1 MLLRLDSGYIPE
13 RTLRFIDNKTYYIFE
28 SNHDTKMLYESS
40 RPPYLIK
47 RIASDKGHLDNVAA
61 SYYLSN
67 LIGSN
72 TKEVNLAHISE
83 ECNTEEIA
91 LNTFN
96 EVIYTQKGERP
107 SLLLRCASV
116 NYVVSGGKDDQD

>member
-1 MLLRLDSGYIPE
+1 
-13 RTLRFIDNKTYYIFE
+13 
-28 SNHDTKMLYESS
+28 MLYESS

-91 LNTFN
+91 LNTA
-96 EVIYTQKGERP
+96 VRLKGDFEAK
-107 SLLLRCASV
+107 LLTAEKS
-116 NYVVSGGKDDQD
+116 